1 MPEPGHGIDTY
12 LNTFDEV
19 QDPKVNRRT
28 QGYLAIE
35 GELHHNINCKY
46 VR

>member
-1 MPEPGHGIDTY
+1 MAEPGHGIDTL

-19 QDPKVNRRT
+19 QDARK

-35 GELHHNINCKY
+35 GELHYNHDCKY
-46 VR
+46 ARW